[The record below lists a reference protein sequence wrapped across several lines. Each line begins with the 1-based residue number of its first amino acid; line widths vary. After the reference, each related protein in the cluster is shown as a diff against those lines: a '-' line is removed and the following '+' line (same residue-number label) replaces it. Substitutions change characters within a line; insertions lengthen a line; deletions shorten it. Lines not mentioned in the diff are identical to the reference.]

1 MLSIRNAL
9 GENKI
14 RSRLDTSFLSYI
26 EKVKLARLR
35 MLSNNVRKDIITIMK
50 QLHCIEISIKK

>member
-50 QLHCIEISIKK
+50 QLHCIDFD